1 MLNKFGAMGLAAII
15 ALAPLTKLTSVV
27 GLAQTDQ
34 SPPSAV
40 SLVGS
45 YKLVSSTRKVVD
57 TGEVSDTSGK
67 QPSGYIIYS
76 ANGRMLVLIVS
87 DKNDRPAPDNGVAPT
102 DEQAA
107 KLFRTM
113 AAYGGTYEF
122 DGRTV
127 KHHID
132 MSWNQ
137 TWTGTTQIRDVQ
149 KDGDKLIYITRPSPS
164 PVDGKMS
171 VVTLVWQ
178 KVD

>member
-1 MLNKFGAMGLAAII
+1 MSRSDSN
-15 ALAPLTKLTSVV
+15 T
-27 GLAQTDQ
+27 
-34 SPPSAV
+34 SAV

-45 YKLVSSTRKVVD
+45 YKLVSSTRKVLD
-57 TGEVSDTSGK
+57 TGEISDTFGK
-67 QPSGYIIYS
+67 QPSGHIIYTP
-76 ANGRMLVLIVS
+76 NGRMLVLIVF
-87 DKNDRPAPDNGVAPT
+87 DNDRPAPDSGVVPT
-102 DEQAA
+102 DDQAA

-113 AAYGGTYEF
+113 QAYGGTYEF

-127 KHHID
+127 KHHVD

-149 KDGDKLIYITRPSPS
+149 KEGDKLIYTTRPFPS
-164 PVDGKMS
+164 PADGKMS